1 MLIVYA
7 FAVGLSILFFRFFVS
22 ARGRY
27 TFFFLF
33 YYHRPEAKLLLV
45 IFFAIARGRKQL
57 TVKKMYLRPW
67 ATDISLYFFN
77 FARGRKGFP
86 LIFVSSPVGE
96 ERFLKP
102 Y

>member
-1 MLIVYA
+1 MLLP
-7 FAVGLSILFFRFFVS
+7 VGRSILFFRFFVS

-57 TVKKMYLRPW
+57 TVKKCIF
-67 ATDISLYFFN
+67 T
-77 FARGRKGFP
+77 RGRRPFH
-86 LIFVSSPVGE
+86 
-96 ERFLKP
+96 
-102 Y
+102 